1 MTVRDRTRLGSCGGL
16 INRLLPVILLS
27 LSLSTMAGGYDQP
40 KPSSPEEWA
49 TQYPPSNPNADPNA
63 PRGFNSIRG
72 GNQLYG
78 TGANQGSGFVKDQ
91 LGNWHGTG
99 ALSGKTCIQM
109 PYGGVSCR

>member
-1 MTVRDRTRLGSCGGL
+1 MTH
-16 INRLLPVILLS
+16 LLS
-27 LSLSTMAGGYDQP
+27 LMLLALSMSATAEGYGQQN
-40 KPSSPEEWA
+40 SASPEEWA
-49 TQYPPSNPNADPNA
+49 SQYPPSNPTADPNA
-63 PRGFNSIRG
+63 TRGFNVIRN

>member
-1 MTVRDRTRLGSCGGL
+1 MSMVGRMPFLLRNGL
-16 INRLLPVILLS
+16 RN
-27 LSLSTMAGGYDQP
+27 T
-40 KPSSPEEWA
+40 
-49 TQYPPSNPNADPNA
+49 PPSNPNTDLNVPG
-63 PRGFNSIRG
+63 GFNSIRG

-99 ALSGKTCIQM
+99 ALSGKTSIQM

>member
-1 MTVRDRTRLGSCGGL
+1 MTH
-16 INRLLPVILLS
+16 LLS
-27 LSLSTMAGGYDQP
+27 LILLALSMAATADGYRQQH
-40 KPSSPEEWA
+40 SASPEEWA
-49 TQYPPSNPNADPNA
+49 SEYPSNPKADPNA
-63 PRGFNSIRG
+63 PRGFNVIRN

>member
-1 MTVRDRTRLGSCGGL
+1 MTH
-16 INRLLPVILLS
+16 LLS
-27 LSLSTMAGGYDQP
+27 LMLLALSMSATAEGYGPQN
-40 KPSSPEEWA
+40 SASPEEWA
-49 TQYPPSNPNADPNA
+49 SQYPPSNPNADPDA
-63 PRGFNSIRG
+63 PRGFNVIRN

>member
-1 MTVRDRTRLGSCGGL
+1 M
-16 INRLLPVILLS
+16 IQLLPLLLLAS
-27 LSLSTMAGGYDQP
+27 SMTAMADGYGR
-40 KPSSPEEWA
+40 SSATSPEDWA
-49 TQYPPSNPNADPNA
+49 SQYPPTDPNADPNA
-63 PRGFNSIRG
+63 PRGFNVIRN

-109 PYGGVSCR
+109 PYGGVLCR